1 MNVNHI
7 LKVYLRNFR
16 KELYQHIIKIIGL
29 TAGLTCALLV
39 FLFLQDELKY
49 DSQYP
54 KHDRIYRYGAGMS
67 IGGPQTTQSTVNPAA
82 GPVLMR
88 YIPEIEN
95 FFRYRPMG
103 EVLIRYEENEFFERS
118 MAYADSSIL
127 NILSIPLIVGVQP
140 ESLAEPFSIV
150 IDQTL
155 ANRIFGDSNPVGKVI
170 DIDGQGSFTV
180 TGVMKDMPDNTHLNS
195 SAFISFH
202 TQFVGEEE
210 IQSPTRFFGN
220 MDSNLFILAYPGTEK
235 SDIEKK
241 LESFYDNHLKD
252 IDPINYV
259 SIIEPLKDLRLKSII
274 SQEYSRRN
282 KGYFF
287 SFLSIGLITLLL
299 SIINYFNIS
308 TSNSINRSKEI
319 SLRKVNGSK
328 DSQLIFQFNLE
339 SFITVLFSYILSI
352 IIAYLVLEYSG
363 INNILNKNLEIS
375 LFSNSG
381 LLIYTVTS
389 LIIIGL
395 LAGWYPS
402 IILTRTRPI
411 EFLKG
416 KYSRSAKGRKLR
428 SVLVGFQFVMSISA
442 IVIILLMDSQLKY
455 MINSDLGFK
464 SENFMIIQARN
475 DELIKSMES
484 FRDEM
489 LRYPGIE
496 SATFARSFPGAGI
509 SGIAF
514 KWQTEEGDMK
524 MHAFPVMLAD
534 KYFQSSLGLEIIEG
548 ENFENFSEN
557 DSVRY
562 FLVNESLVVEM
573 GWTNPVG
580 KKNELG
586 TVVGVVKDFKFNSLH
601 NESGAAF
608 ICLYPVPR
616 NNLGIRI
623 KKGSEKATLEF
634 VKDKWADISGGA
646 PLSYSFLEDIIADRY
661 TSDRDQQSLLAFLAL
676 ITVLISG
683 LGLLGITSQ
692 SMLHKTKEV
701 TIRKVFGAEKY
712 QVTLVLFKDVLYLI
726 GVAIILSTPLSLW
739 LYNKWVQN
747 FAFHVDMKII
757 NFLIADLA
765 ILTFAI
771 ALSSYHGSRVMN
783 TKPIDKLRYE

>member
-1 MNVNHI
+1 MNIIHI

-16 KELYQHIIKIIGL
+16 KELYQNIIKILGL
-29 TAGLTCALLV
+29 TAGLTCAILV

-67 IGGPQTTQSTVNPAA
+67 IGGPQTSQTTVNPAA

-95 FFRYRPMG
+95 FFRYRRIG
-103 EVLIRYEENEFFERS
+103 EVLIKYEENKFFES
-118 MAYADSSIL
+118 NMAYADSSIL
-127 NILSIPLIVGVQP
+127 NILSIPLLIGVP
-140 ESLAEPFSIV
+140 SESLDKPFTIV

-155 ANRIFGDSNPVGKVI
+155 ANRIFSDSNPVGKVI
-170 DIDGQGSFTV
+170 DIDGYGSFTV
-180 TGVMKDMPDNTHLNS
+180 TGVMKEMPENTHLNS

-210 IQSPTRFFGN
+210 IQSPTRFFGGMN
-220 MDSNLFILAYPGTEK
+220 SNLFFLAYPGTER
-235 SDIEKK
+235 SIIENQ
-241 LESFYDNHLKD
+241 LQSFYDNHLKD

-259 SIIEPLKDLRLKSII
+259 SIIEPLKDLRLNSTI

-282 KGYFF
+282 KAYFF

-319 SLRKVNGSK
+319 SLKKVNGSK

-352 IIAYLVLEYSG
+352 IIAYLVLRNSG
-363 INNILNKNLEIS
+363 INNILNKELDIR
-375 LFSNSG
+375 LLSNSG
-381 LLIYTVTS
+381 FLIYMLTS
-389 LIIIGL
+389 LIIIGF

-402 IILTRTRPI
+402 VILSRTKPI

-416 KYSRSAKGRKLR
+416 TYSRSAKGRKLR
-428 SVLVGFQFVMSISA
+428 SVLVGFQFVMSVSA

-455 MINSDLGFK
+455 MMNSDLGFK
-464 SENFMIIQARN
+464 SENFLTIQARN

-484 FRDEM
+484 FRDEL
-489 LRYPGIE
+489 LRYPGVE
-496 SATFARSFPGAGI
+496 SATFARSFPGTGI
-509 SGIAF
+509 SGTAF
-514 KWQTEEGDMK
+514 EWQTEEGDMK
-524 MHAFPVMLAD
+524 MHAFPAMLAD
-534 KYFQSSLGLEIIEG
+534 KYFSSSLGLEIIEG
-548 ENFENFSEN
+548 EDFENYSEN

-562 FLVNESLVVEM
+562 FLVNESLVADL

-580 KKNELG
+580 KKNKLG
-586 TVVGVVKDFKFNSLH
+586 TVVGVVKDFKYNTLH

-623 KKGSEKATLEF
+623 KEGSEKATFEF
-634 VKDKWADISGGA
+634 VKDKWANISGGT
-646 PLSYSFLEDIIADRY
+646 PLSYSFLEDRIADSY
-661 TSDRDQQSLLAFLAL
+661 ASDRDQQSLLAFLAL
-676 ITVLISG
+676 ITLLISG

-692 SMLHKTKEV
+692 SMLLKTKEV
-701 TIRKVFGAEKY
+701 TIRKVFGAEKS
-712 QVTLVLFKDVLYLI
+712 QVTIVLFRDIVYLI
-726 GVAIILSTPLSLW
+726 GVAIILSTPLTVW

-747 FAFHVDMKII
+747 FAFQADMKII
-757 NFLIADLA
+757 NFLIADLG
-765 ILTFAI
+765 ILVFAI
-771 ALSSYHGSRVMN
+771 ALSSYHGLRVMN
-783 TKPIDKLRYE
+783 SKPIEKLRYE